1 MHAFA
6 IVSMLLL
13 QGAPPRVN
21 TDLSPKAPEN
31 QAEVLQPGSPAP
43 ALSLDAW
50 VKGEPVE
57 KFEKG
62 RVYVLDFWATWCGP
76 CIKGIP
82 HLTEL
87 QRQYPE
93 LVVIGVAAS
102 ERPAGAKPGLSEK
115 APPVD
120 PRLAGVQDFV
130 AQRGE
135 QIGYRVAWD
144 GDATMGKAW
153 MIAAKRRSI
162 PTAFIVN
169 RDGAI
174 AWIGHP
180 EEMDGVLERIMKNER
195 VRATPEPAAP
205 TPPPAAPAP

>member
-102 ERPAGAKPGLSEK
+102 ERPAGAKPGLSVE
-115 APPVD
+115 
-120 PRLAGVQDFV
+120 VQVSF
-130 AQRGE
+130 QCL
-135 QIGYRVAWD
+135 
-144 GDATMGKAW
+144 
-153 MIAAKRRSI
+153 S
-162 PTAFIVN
+162 
-169 RDGAI
+169 
-174 AWIGHP
+174 
-180 EEMDGVLERIMKNER
+180 L
-195 VRATPEPAAP
+195 
-205 TPPPAAPAP
+205 